1 MKRMHII
8 LRLLAAFTLLL
19 GAVLLTGC
27 AAETIKKPVTTTET
41 EPNAMKTT
49 PPLPD
54 GTESQTA
61 PPSEIPFEDG
71 QRYAVA
77 YAGYDE
83 PEGLDP
89 MIETY
94 LNGERP
100 VTVHISDGEYY
111 LVIPR
116 TRGSMLRVYR
126 EDFESGEK
134 SLVYEDPDGKPI
146 ILRCNVSDV
155 FFDAVVELTDAA
167 GTVSFTPF
175 ISLRDGAVE
184 IGEEGLLLTK

>member
-19 GAVLLTGC
+19 GAVSMTGC
-27 AAETIKKPVTTTET
+27 AAETIKKPVTTAKTESNATET
-41 EPNAMKTT
+41 TSS
-49 PPLPD
+49 LPS
-54 GTESQTA
+54 GTESQT

-71 QRYAVA
+71 QRYAAA
-77 YAGYDE
+77 YAGYDN

-89 MIETY
+89 LIETY

-100 VTVHISDGEYY
+100 VTILISEGEYY

-116 TRGSMLRVYR
+116 TQGSMLRVYR
-126 EDFESGEK
+126 EDFETGEK
-134 SLVYEDPDGKPI
+134 SLVYEDPDGKPV

-155 FFDAVVELTDAA
+155 FYDAVVELTDAA

-175 ISLRDGAVE
+175 ISLQDGSIE